1 MDFKYFL
8 HPEKFANWLV
18 APTRCDFCEAE
29 KQCLDGKDFLGSEAI
44 SAICG
49 DCLKAGKLL
58 EQDTFACEGDIEA
71 LQRQL
76 QERKPEKSE
85 KAVLQK
91 AGEITDALE
100 RTTPPVFSHQ
110 KWFWPCT
117 VSDYCAFL
125 GYGSKSLYNRLAP
138 EGDGLDFFLNT
149 LYYTVEDLSDVDEL
163 WDEYLPDLPITTL
176 AAAKALDTLFYV
188 FVSQKKDAVVTVW
201 DRR

>member
-8 HPEKFANWLV
+8 HPDKFAIWL
-18 APTRCDFCEAE
+18 ASPTRCDFCEAE
-29 KQCLDGKDFLGSEAI
+29 KRCFDGKAFQGSEPFN
-44 SAICG
+44 AICE
-49 DCLKAGKLL
+49 DCLQAGKLN
-58 EQDTFACEGDIEA
+58 DRDAYADEGDIVE

-76 QERKPEKSE
+76 QERKPEKSA

-91 AGEITDALE
+91 AGEITDVLE
-100 RTTPPVFSHQ
+100 RTTPPIFTHQ
-110 KWFWPCT
+110 NWFWPCAG
-117 VSDYCAFL
+117 SDYCAFL

-163 WDEYLPDLPITTL
+163 WEESLPDLPVATL

-188 FVSQKKDAVVTVW
+188 FVSQNKDKIVTIW